1 MARTGSRSASAL
13 GSNFATTNGLH
24 VYGNQK
30 MGVYAN
36 ATGANTQF
44 FLTRVLPGEAGK
56 TLVLNFFD
64 TGDAS
69 QPGTL
74 AVLPPPDSNVTGG
87 VFANCLFTAAP
98 GQRHRPAVGHLQQP
112 PRSGCKITGVSNS
125 GTPNY
130 NGQWV
135 TWEIPIPG
143 TYTCN
148 DADPLGCWTQAPVH
162 LSRRAPTSAT
172 RPPGPPTSSGSRC
185 ASSSSSHGG
194 AAIGVGAVV

>member
-1 MARTGSRSASAL
+1 MAGARTGSRSAWAS
-13 GSNFATTNGLH
+13 GSNFASSNGLH

-30 MGVYAN
+30 MGAYAN

-56 TLVLNFFD
+56 TLVLNFYD

-74 AVLPPPDSNVTGG
+74 AVLPPSDSNVTGG
-87 VFANCLFTAAP
+87 VFANCLFT
-98 GQRHRPAVGHLQQP
+98 QP
-112 PRSGCKITGVSNS
+112 PGNASGPPWGTFSSTASGCKITGVSNT

-148 DADPLGCWTQAPVH
+148 SADPLGCWTKLQFIYPVGTNV
-162 LSRRAPTSAT
+162 SDTTTWSAYILGEPV
-172 RPPGPPTSSGSRC
+172 RL
-185 ASSSSSHGG
+185 
-194 AAIGVGAVV
+194 IQ

>member
-1 MARTGSRSASAL
+1 MAGARTGSRSASAL
-13 GSNFATTNGLH
+13 GSNFATSNGLH

-30 MGVYAN
+30 MGAYAN

-56 TLVLNFFD
+56 TLVLNFYD

-74 AVLPPPDSNVTGG
+74 AVLPPLGLERDRWG
-87 VFANCLFTAAP
+87 VRELPVHPTP
-98 GQRHRPAVGHLQQP
+98 GQRHAARRGARSAA
-112 PRSGCKITGVSNS
+112 PRSGCKITGVSNT

-148 DADPLGCWTQAPVH
+148 SADPLGCWTKLQFIY
-162 LSRRAPTSAT
+162 
-172 RPPGPPTSSGSRC
+172 PGGHQRQRHDDLVVPTSSGSPC
-185 ASSSSSHGG
+185 ASSSSR
-194 AAIGVGAVV
+194 VVQ